1 MSLRTLLLAFCLLAV
16 PAAACAQDFAHPWQP
31 RSGDEWTDARLA
43 DVNAYAARYRDAFV
57 DELVRY
63 FDAPRELVEELVVDR
78 RWAPGDVYQ
87 ACAIARVSGRPCRTV
102 LDAWAEGY
110 ADGWEPIARR
120 FGIEPGS
127 PAALRLRQLLVDSYG
142 RWSRPIEP
150 DAAVQPA
157 AKATPAG

>member
-1 MSLRTLLLAFCLLAV
+1 MNPRALLLALCLVAAPL
-16 PAAACAQDFAHPWQP
+16 AACAQDFAHPWQP
-31 RSGDEWTDARLA
+31 RSGDDWTDARLA

-87 ACAIARVSGRPCRTV
+87 ACAIARVSGRPCRAV

-110 ADGWEPIARR
+110 GEGWEPIARR
-120 FGIEPGS
+120 FGIEPDS
-127 PAALRLRQLLVDSYG
+127 PAELRLKQSLVDSYR
-142 RWSRPIEP
+142 RWARPIEL
-150 DAAVQPA
+150 DEALQRAARADP
-157 AKATPAG
+157 GG